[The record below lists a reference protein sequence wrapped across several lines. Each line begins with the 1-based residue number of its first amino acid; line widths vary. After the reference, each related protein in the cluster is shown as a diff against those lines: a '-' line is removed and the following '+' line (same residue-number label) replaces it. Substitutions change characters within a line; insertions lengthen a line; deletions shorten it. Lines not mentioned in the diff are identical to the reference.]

1 MYQVNLFDRNIWLL
15 SSSMAMARIFPVR
28 LDRHE
33 AAIVL
38 NKDGSLQMTF
48 RYRGPDLDS
57 STSEE
62 CEIATMRLSELVAS
76 MKTGRVLYFEAQHI
90 PATAYPSGLRFP
102 ELLSAAMDA
111 ERRRL
116 FSSGIYFESR
126 FYVTLYWMPPKDS
139 LGRLKK
145 MVLDGQERK
154 EVTAEDIMADF
165 VTEATKL
172 FLSFKSI
179 GVPADCLT
187 PDETLSYLHSCVSGE
202 NRELHIPKHPLLLD
216 QYLYDTP
223 FSAGLEPILGE
234 RHQRI
239 VAPLQYPKETVFG
252 MFDLFNRLDFPYRW
266 VTRAYCLSK
275 NDQLDVLDEAKRNW
289 KGKLQSLVSTLGD
302 MFVRDGQQNPENI
315 SDVAVNRLE
324 EIRDATNAVESD
336 QLGYCYFSSAILLTD
351 RERDVVEDR
360 AKQIRQIF
368 VNMGFK
374 AQIEDFNAVDS
385 WFASIPGMVGHN
397 IRRPLVSTANLIHM
411 MPFCSSWM
419 GHERCKQLNGPALLY
434 TQTAGSTPYRLNLHV
449 GSVGHTFVIGP
460 TGSGK
465 SVLLNSIEAA
475 FRKYQDGRVIIFDKG
490 FASRVLTVGM
500 GGMFYDL
507 GKERGQ
513 LSFQPL
519 ASIDKE
525 IERQWAQDWLCDYLQ
540 QEEATLTPEKKGLIR
555 DALATLAGMERRFRT
570 MTAFVSFLQDKSL
583 KEAFYPLCLTDDK
596 GNPGEYGTIFDS
608 DKDNLQLSSW
618 ISFEMEDLMNARRIV
633 SATLM
638 YIFHRIEEAVK
649 QLDGGQAGSPT
660 LIVLDECWVFFDNE
674 LFAGKIREWLKT
686 LRKYN
691 AFVVFATQSMDDIIK
706 SPILDTILSS
716 CMSRIFLPDSLALG
730 EDHQKLYKR
739 FGLNAQ
745 QIRLI
750 AEAMPQRD
758 YYYDSEEGS
767 RLFSLAL
774 EHCPL
779 SLAYVAADNK
789 AVSRCMSI
797 LAEHGKE
804 NFNRVWLREHG
815 FNEDA
820 METLAKE
827 QKEAV

>member
-1 MYQVNLFDRNIWLL
+1 MYRIDLFDRNIWLL
-15 SSSMAMARIFPVR
+15 SSSMVMARILPTT
-28 LDRHE
+28 LDRD
-33 AAIVL
+33 AAAVVL

-48 RYRGPDLDS
+48 SYRGPDLDS
-57 STSEE
+57 ATAEE
-62 CEIATMRLSELVAS
+62 CEIATMRLSELVSS
-76 MKTGRVLYFEAQHI
+76 MKTGWVLYFEAQHI
-90 PATAYPSGLRFP
+90 PATAYPAGLHFP
-102 ELLSAAMDA
+102 EILSAAMDA

-126 FYVTLYWMPPKDS
+126 FYVTLYWLPPQDRT
-139 LGRLKK
+139 GRLKK

-154 EVTAEDIMADF
+154 EITAEDIIADF
-165 VTEATKL
+165 IAEATKL
-172 FLSFKSI
+172 YMSFSSI
-179 GVPADCLT
+179 GIPVSCLT
-187 PDETLSYLHSCVSGE
+187 PDQTLSYLHSCVSGE
-202 NRELHIPKHPLLLD
+202 NRELHIPTHPLLLD

-223 FSAGLEPILGE
+223 YSAGLEPQLGE

-239 VAPLQYPKETVFG
+239 VAPLQYPKETTFG

-275 NDQLDVLDEAKRNW
+275 NDLLDVLDDARRNW

-302 MFVRDGQQNPENI
+302 MFIRDGQQNPENI
-315 SDVAVNRLE
+315 SDVAINRLE
-324 EIRDATNAVESD
+324 EIRDAANAVEAD
-336 QLGYCYFSSAILLTD
+336 QIGYCYFSTAILLAD
-351 RERDVVEDR
+351 RDRDVVEDR
-360 AKQIRQIF
+360 AKNVWQAF

-434 TQTAGSTPYRLNLHV
+434 TQTAGNTPYRLNLHV

-475 FRKYQDGRVIIFDKG
+475 FRKYTDGRVIIFDKG

-500 GGMFYDL
+500 GGTFYDL
-507 GKERGQ
+507 GKGGQ

-519 ASIDKE
+519 AGIDRE
-525 IERQWAQDWLCDYLQ
+525 NERQWAQEWLVDFLR
-540 QEEATLTPEKKGLIR
+540 EEGATITPEKRGLIR
-555 DALATLAGMERRFRT
+555 DSLATLAGMDRRFRT
-570 MTAFVSFLQDKSL
+570 MTMFVSFLQDKDL
-583 KEAFYPLCLTDDK
+583 KDAFYPLCLSDNK
-596 GNPGEYGTIFDS
+596 GNPGEYGKIFDA
-608 DKDNLQLSSW
+608 DEDTLHLSSW
-618 ISFEMEDLMNARRIV
+618 ISFEMEELMNSRGIV
-633 SATLM
+633 SSTLM
-638 YIFHRIEEAVK
+638 YIFHRIEETVK
-649 QLDGGQAGSPT
+649 QLEEGKAGSPT
-660 LIVLDECWVFFDNE
+660 LIVLDECWVFFDNPM
-674 LFAGKIREWLKT
+674 FADKIREWLKT

-691 AFVVFATQSMDDIIK
+691 AFVVFATQSMDDIVN

-716 CMSRIFLPDSLALG
+716 CLSRILLPDSLALG

-739 FGLNAQ
+739 FMLNNQ

-758 YYYDSEEGS
+758 YYYDSSEGS

-789 AVSRCMSI
+789 AVSRCMAI
-797 LAEHGKE
+797 LAEYGKDE
-804 NFNRVWLREHG
+804 FNQVWLREHG
-815 FNEDA
+815 FKEDA
-820 METLAKE
+820 LTRLAGEKE
-827 QKEAV
+827 EVV

>member
-1 MYQVNLFDRNIWLL
+1 MYQVNLFDRNIRFL
-15 SSSMAMARIFPVR
+15 SASMAMARIFPVK
-28 LDRHE
+28 LERHD
-33 AAIVL
+33 AAVVL

-76 MKTGRVLYFEAQHI
+76 MKTGRVLYFEAQHV
-90 PATAYPSGLRFP
+90 PATAYPSGLSFP
-102 ELLSAAMDA
+102 EPLSAAMDD
-111 ERRRL
+111 ERKRL
-116 FSSGIYFESR
+116 FSSGIYFESL
-126 FYVTLYWMPPKDS
+126 FYVTLYWMPPKDRT
-139 LGRLKK
+139 GRLKK

-154 EVTAEDIMADF
+154 EITADDIIADF
-165 VTEATKL
+165 IAEATKI
-172 FLSFKSI
+172 FMSFGSI
-179 GVPADCLT
+179 GVPIACLS
-187 PDETLSYLHSCVSGE
+187 PDETLSYLHSCVSGDY
-202 NRELHIPKHPLLLD
+202 RELSVPNHPLMLD
-216 QYLYDTP
+216 QYLYDAP
-223 FSAGLEPILGE
+223 LSAGLEPILGE

-239 VAPLQYPKETVFG
+239 VAPLQYPKETIFG

-275 NDQLDVLDEAKRNW
+275 NDLLDVLDDARRNW
-289 KGKLQSLVSTLGD
+289 KGKLQSIVATIGD

-315 SDVAVNRLE
+315 SDVALGRLE
-324 EIRDATNAVESD
+324 EIRDATNAVEAD
-336 QLGYCYFSSAILLTD
+336 QLGYCYFSTAILLADRD
-351 RERDVVEDR
+351 REVVEER
-360 AKQIRQIF
+360 AKTVWQTF

-385 WFASIPGMVGHN
+385 WFSSIPGMVGHN

-419 GHERCKQLNGPALLY
+419 GHERNKQLHGPALLY
-434 TQTAGSTPYRLNLHV
+434 TQTAGNTPYRLNLHV

-475 FRKYQDGRVIIFDKG
+475 FRKYKDGRVVIFDKG
-490 FASRVLTVGM
+490 FASRVLTVGI
-500 GGMFYDL
+500 GGTFYDL

-519 ASIDKE
+519 AGIDKE
-525 IERQWAQDWLCDYLQ
+525 NERQWAQDWLCDYLK
-540 QEEATLTPEKKGLIR
+540 QEGASITPEKKGLVR
-555 DALATLAGMERRFRT
+555 DALSTLAGMERRFRT
-570 MTAFVSFLQDKSL
+570 MTSFVSFLQDKAL

-608 DKDNLQLSSW
+608 DEDNLHLSSW
-618 ISFEMEDLMNARRIV
+618 ISFEMEDLMNSQRIV
-633 SATLM
+633 SSTLM

-649 QLDGGQAGSPT
+649 RLDKGQAGSPT

-691 AFVVFATQSMDDIIK
+691 AFVVFATQSMDDIVN

-716 CMSRIFLPDSLALG
+716 CLSRIFLPDSLALG

-779 SLAYVAADNK
+779 ALSYVAADNK
-789 AVSRCMSI
+789 AVSRCMAI
-797 LAEHGKE
+797 LEEYGKE

-815 FNEDA
+815 FPEDMLSVA
-820 METLAKE
+820 DE